1 MRKETEFVSNCFFCE
16 SRRASEVSG
25 RRRNFSGSAIPFFT
39 RSPLQM
45 AGGSSM
51 KKLELPTQALRLDR
65 SMDPQA
71 DLVSRKNSALAGF

>member
-1 MRKETEFVSNCFFCE
+1 
-16 SRRASEVSG
+16 
-25 RRRNFSGSAIPFFT
+25 
-39 RSPLQM
+39 
-45 AGGSSM
+45 M